1 MQEEEGEKLS
11 WNDGIELQTT
21 AVNDAAL
28 IISKKH
34 DSRKQVK

>member
-21 AVNDAAL
+21 AVNGC
-28 IISKKH
+28 SVNN
-34 DSRKQVK
+34 Q